1 MLIKGRY
8 MKQRK
13 RDEIKLEDTWDLTY
27 IYKTDDEFYSDLKK
41 VSESIEVVSK
51 YRGKLLES
59 AKTLLEFLKKS
70 DEVERKL
77 YKLYYYAHLKLDQD
91 TTNTFYQAM
100 EGKVTN
106 LLQEYSVL
114 TSFVMP
120 ELMKGDYQTVLN
132 YIKEEKEL
140 EVYRFNLEEVYRYQ
154 EHSLSEEKEELL
166 SHLSKS
172 LGSASEAFE
181 SLTDADIS
189 FPDLIIDGKR
199 VSLTESN
206 YSMYLD
212 DPKRSVRKQAFTKLL
227 GTYGK
232 FKNTLA
238 STFKNNVELLTSMA
252 RIKKF
257 NSSLEAS
264 LYPDNISVDVYN
276 SLINTVNN
284 NLNVLYKYYELKRK
298 SLGLSKLHLYD
309 IYAPMVENFSKNYTF
324 SEAKELVL
332 EALSVL
338 GDDYIKNL
346 NKAFDERWIDIY
358 NNKGKRTGAYSSG
371 FYDTK
376 PYLLLN
382 YEGKYNDVTTLAH
395 ELGHSMHTYYSCEN
409 QPYNLSSYNI
419 FVAEVASTVNE
430 LLLVKYLLNKSEEK
444 KEQLFLLNKLLE
456 LYKGT
461 IYRQVMFAEFERDMH
476 ASCEEGEVL
485 TYDYLNEKYYCL
497 VQKYFGKK
505 VVCDKLIENEWMRIP
520 HFYYNFYVYKY
531 AIGLS
536 CATKIVDDILSGK
549 ENAIE
554 NYLSFLKTGG
564 SMYPALELK
573 VAGVNIYDENL
584 YLNAIK
590 AFDGYIDSFTKIL
603 NK

>member
-1 MLIKGRY
+1 
-8 MKQRK
+8 MKQKK

-27 IYKTDDEFYSDLKK
+27 IYKNDDEFYDELKK
-41 VSESIEVVSK
+41 VSESIDVVSK
-51 YRGKLLES
+51 YRGKILES
-59 AKTLLEFLKKS
+59 AKTLLNFLQES
-70 DEVERKL
+70 DELERKL

-100 EGKVTN
+100 EGKITN
-106 LLQEYSVL
+106 LLQQYSVL
-114 TSFVMP
+114 TSFVVP
-120 ELMKGDYQTVLN
+120 ELMKRDYNKVLS
-132 YIKEEKEL
+132 YIDEEKGL
-140 EVYRFNLEEVYRYQ
+140 ETYRFNLEELYRYQ
-154 EHSLSEEKEELL
+154 EHSLNEEQEELL

-181 SLTDADIS
+181 SLTDSDIT
-189 FPDLIIDGKR
+189 FPDLVIDGKKIE
-199 VSLTESN
+199 LTESN
-206 YSMYLD
+206 YSTYLENTS
-212 DPKRSVRKQAFTKLL
+212 RSVRKQAFTKLL
-227 GTYGK
+227 GTYGS

-264 LYPDNISVDVYN
+264 LYPDNISLDVYN
-276 SLINTVNN
+276 GLIDTVNSK
-284 NLNVLYKYYELKRK
+284 LNVLYKYYELKRK

-309 IYAPMVENFSKNYTF
+309 IYAPMVKDFNKNYTF
-324 SEAKELVL
+324 NEAKETVL

-338 GDDYIKNL
+338 GEDYIKNL
-346 NKAFDERWIDIY
+346 NKAFNERWIDIY

-382 YEGKYNDVTTLAH
+382 FEGNYNDVTTLAH
-395 ELGHSMHTYYSCEN
+395 ELGHSMHTYYSCNN
-409 QPYNLSSYNI
+409 QSYNLSSYNI

-430 LLLVKYLLNKSEEK
+430 LLLVKYLLKRSEK
-444 KEQLFLLNKLLE
+444 KEEQLFLLNKLLE

-476 ASCEEGEVL
+476 QAVEQGEVL
-485 TYDYLNEKYYCL
+485 TYDYLNEHYYKL
-497 VQKYFGKK
+497 VQKYFGKN

-564 SMYPALELK
+564 SMYPSDELK
-573 VAGVNIYDENL
+573 VANVDIHDENL
-584 YLNAIK
+584 YLNAIN
-590 AFDGYIDSFTKIL
+590 AFDEYIDSFAKIL